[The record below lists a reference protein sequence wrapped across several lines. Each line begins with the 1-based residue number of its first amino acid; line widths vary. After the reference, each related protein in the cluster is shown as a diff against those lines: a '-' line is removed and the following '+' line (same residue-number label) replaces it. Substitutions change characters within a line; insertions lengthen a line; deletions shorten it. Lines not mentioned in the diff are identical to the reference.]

1 MGKEWKLGW
10 EHEKH
15 MDKGKQVI
23 KRYLNSNV
31 TSGKIPKGDKNVL
44 VREGENVVYFRDGK
58 IYDVLP
64 AGRHRVDDKFFL
76 VTDYVYVDMG
86 RFMLKFGIA
95 EGTILTQDKVPLSAY
110 GNVTIQII
118 DPKNFLTNVVAG
130 ESDFWETD
138 LKKWAINKIVS
149 IMRAELSKLSSMA
162 VYTERET
169 FITICRVKS
178 KEMFEDFGFKFLDLN
193 LEGVKLPEKVESALA
208 ERAATLAGA
217 EAEVARLKM
226 IQDAGINVL
235 DLEKIKA
242 VQELAKRNGGGGI
255 GAMYDSTVIAG
266 MVGPIGSGAPPAGV
280 GVAVSS
286 GSTNP
291 EIQKVK
297 DMMTKLDDKLLM
309 GEISEEKHTEMMNR
323 LKKRL
328 QELGG

>member
-10 EHEKH
+10 EHEK
-15 MDKGKQVI
+15 DLDRGKQVI

-31 TSGKIPKGDKNVL
+31 TSKKVPKGDKNVL
-44 VREGENVVYFRDGK
+44 VRQSEACVYYRDGK
-58 IYDVLP
+58 LYDVMGP
-64 AGRHRVDDKFFL
+64 GRHRVDDKFFM
-76 VTDYVYVDMG
+76 VTDYVYVDLG
-86 RFMLKFGIA
+86 RFMLKFGIP

-110 GNVTIQII
+110 GNITIQID

-130 ESDFWETD
+130 ENDFWETD
-138 LKKWAINKIVS
+138 LKKWAVNKIVG
-149 IMRAELSKLSSMA
+149 IMRAELSKLTSMS

-193 LEGVKLPEKVESALA
+193 LEGVKLPEKVETALS
-208 ERAATLAGA
+208 ERAATMAGA

-226 IQDAGINVL
+226 IQEAGINVL
-235 DLEKIKA
+235 DLEKVKA

-255 GAMYDSTVIAG
+255 GAMYDSTAIMG
-266 MVGPIGSGAPPAGV
+266 MVGGIGSGAPAPGV
-280 GVAVSS
+280 GVAVPA
-286 GSTNP
+286 GGGGA
-291 EIQKVK
+291 EAQKVK

-328 QELGG
+328 AELGG

>member
-10 EHEKH
+10 EHEKSL
-15 MDKGKQVI
+15 DKGKQVI

-44 VREGENVVYFRDGK
+44 VRESESVVYYRDGK
-58 IYDVLP
+58 IYDVLE

-76 VTDYVYVDMG
+76 VTDYVYVDLG
-86 RFMLKFGIA
+86 RFILQFGIP

-110 GNVTIQII
+110 GSVTIQID

-130 ESDFWETD
+130 ETDFWEQD
-138 LKKWAINKIVS
+138 LKKWVVTKIVA
-149 IMRAELSKLSSMA
+149 IMRTELSKLTSMT

-193 LEGVKLPEKVESALA
+193 LEGVNLPEKVEAALG

-255 GAMYDSTVIAG
+255 GAMYDSTAIMG
-266 MVGPIGSGAPPAGV
+266 MVGGIGSGAPTPGV
-280 GVAVSS
+280 GVAVPA
-286 GSTNP
+286 GGGNP
-291 EIQKVK
+291 EIQKIK

-309 GEISEEKHTEMMNR
+309 GEISEEKHTEMMDR
-323 LKKRL
+323 LKQRL
-328 QELGG
+328 KELGG

>member
-10 EHEKH
+10 EHQTH
-15 MDKGKQVI
+15 ADKGKQVI

-31 TSGKIPKGDKNVL
+31 TSKKIPKGDKNVL
-44 VREGENVVYFRDGK
+44 VREGECVVYYRDGK
-58 IYDVLP
+58 IYDVLGP
-64 AGRHRVDDKFFL
+64 GRHRVDDKFFL
-76 VTDYVYVDMG
+76 VTDYVFVDMG
-86 RFMLKFGIA
+86 RFMLKFGIP

-110 GNVTIQII
+110 GNITIQIN

-130 ESDFWETD
+130 EPEFYEADM
-138 LKKWAINKIVS
+138 KKWAVNKIVS
-149 IMRAELSKLSSMA
+149 IMRAELSKLTSMA

-169 FITICRVKS
+169 FISICRVKS

-193 LEGVKLPEKVESALA
+193 LEGVKLPDKVENALS
-208 ERAATLAGA
+208 ERAASLAGA

-226 IQDAGINVL
+226 IQEAGINVL

-242 VQELAKRNGGGGI
+242 VQELAKRKGGGVGS
-255 GAMYDSTVIAG
+255 MYDSTVIAG
-266 MVGPIGSGAPPAGV
+266 MVGPIGSGSTPPV
-280 GVAVSS
+280 GVAVS
-286 GSTNP
+286 GGTGNP
-291 EIQKVK
+291 EIQKIK

-309 GEISEEKHTEMMNR
+309 GEISEQKHTEMMER